1 MIDVGCGDARVTAEL
16 ARRWRLPPD
25 RALAV
30 DVFDRVAD
38 RSAITYIPLTDG
50 RIACAAGVAD
60 RALLLMVLHHEAD
73 PDRLLAE
80 VRRALTPGGRL
91 FVRESDVDTPE
102 LKLFNAVMEDFY
114 YQVFRKLPGVP
125 NPARHDAVVR
135 WQARIEWAGFRVDRV
150 DRPEPGNP
158 FTPVHIHAAA
168 V

>member
-1 MIDVGCGDARVTAEL
+1 VTAEL

-38 RSAITYIPLTDG
+38 RSAITYTPLDNG
-50 RIACAAGVAD
+50 RIACATGAAD
-60 RALLLMVLHHEAD
+60 LALLLMVLHHEAD

-80 VRRALTPGGRL
+80 IRRAVVAGGRL

-125 NPARHDAVVR
+125 NPAKHDALAH
-135 WQARIEWAGFRVDRV
+135 WLARIERAGFRVERV
-150 DRPEPGNP
+150 ERPEQGNP
-158 FTPVHIHAAA
+158 FTPVHIHATA